1 MTARIDLH
9 THSTASDGAF
19 SPSEVVRLALV
30 HRLDVLALTDH
41 DCTDGVAEAQAAARD
56 TPLTVL
62 PGIELATTPPDGPT
76 MDLLGYLYDLNDA
89 PFQARLTALRDYRRD
104 RAALMVER
112 LNALGIPIRYERV
125 LEIAGEGAVARPHV
139 AQALLEAGHVATFQ
153 EAFDRY
159 LGDGRPANVPHA
171 KLTPEEAIDLLHG
184 AGGVAVVAHPIRLV
198 EIGLDPEAVVKE
210 LLPHGLDGLEVYY
223 PDHTPDFTLR
233 MRVLARRYDLV
244 MTGGSDFHRRENDTI
259 RLGSQPVP
267 AESVAHLRE
276 RAARYARP

>member
-1 MTARIDLH
+1 MTARLDLH

-19 SPSEVVRLALV
+19 PPSEVVRLALV
-30 HRLDVLALTDH
+30 YRLDVLALTDH
-41 DCTDGVAEAQAAARD
+41 DCTDGIAEAQAAAQG
-56 TPLTVL
+56 TSLTVL

-76 MDLLGYLYDLNDA
+76 MDLLGYLYDPGDDPL
-89 PFQARLTALRDYRRD
+89 QARLKALRTYRLD

-112 LNALGIPIRYERV
+112 LAGLGVPIRYERV
-125 LEIAGEGAVARPHV
+125 LEIAGDGAVARPHV

-171 KLTPEEAIDLLHG
+171 KLTPQEAIALLHA

-198 EIGLDPEAVVKE
+198 ELGLDPEAVVVD

-244 MTGGSDFHRRENDTI
+244 MTGGSDFHRPEGGVI

-267 AESVAHLRE
+267 AECVDQLRA

>member
-41 DCTDGVAEAQAAARD
+41 DSTNGIAEAQAAARG
-56 TPLTVL
+56 TPLSVL
-62 PGIELATTPPDGPT
+62 PGIELATTPPDGNT
-76 MDLLGYLYDLNDA
+76 MDVLGYLYDPDDA
-89 PFQARLTALRDYRRD
+89 ALQARLDALRANRLD

-112 LNALGIPIRYERV
+112 LAGLGVPVSYERV
-125 LEIAGEGAVARPHV
+125 LEIAGEGAVTRPHV
-139 AQALLEAGHVATFQ
+139 AQALLEAGQVATFQ
-153 EAFDRY
+153 EAFDRF

-171 KLTPEEAIDLLHG
+171 KLTPQEAIALLHA
-184 AGGVAVVAHPIRLV
+184 AGGVAVLAHPIRLV
-198 EIGLDPEAVVKE
+198 EMGLNPEAVVAD
-210 LLPHGLDGLEVYY
+210 LTPHGLDGLEVYY

-233 MRVLARRYDLV
+233 MRVLARRFELV
-244 MTGGSDFHRRENDTI
+244 MTGGSDFHRREGDTI

-267 AESVAHLRE
+267 AESVDHLRQ
-276 RAARYARP
+276 RAARYARR